1 MGLWIKKRIEG
12 KKNPKVCWDVE
23 LTKGDSGYIT
33 VTLTDLQEQGITLRE
48 DDVVRCQ
55 VRAEQGA
62 LIIDGE
68 AKKTEDGG
76 LIWRIAPEDTKG
88 IDPGE
93 YVWDMQLELP
103 DSDDVFT
110 FVPLSNFELLEE
122 STRRYKE

>member
-1 MGLWIKKRIEG
+1 MSLWITKRKENKKTY
-12 KKNPKVCWDVE
+12 WDIE
-23 LTKGDSGYIT
+23 LTKGDSAYIT

-55 VRAEQGA
+55 VRAEQGT

-68 AKKTEDGG
+68 AEKTEDGG
-76 LIWRIAPEDTKG
+76 LVWRIAPEDTKG

>member
-1 MGLWIKKRIEG
+1 MGLWITKRKENKK
-12 KKNPKVCWDVE
+12 VYWDIE

-55 VRAEQGA
+55 VRAEQGT

-68 AKKTEDGG
+68 AEKTEDGG
-76 LIWRIAPEDTKG
+76 LVWRIAPEDTIG
-88 IDPGE
+88 IDPGA

-103 DSDDVFT
+103 DSGDVFT
-110 FVPLSNFELLEE
+110 FIPLSNFEILEE
-122 STRRYKE
+122 STRRTKANEQ

>member
-1 MGLWIKKRIEG
+1 MGLWITKRKENKKIY
-12 KKNPKVCWDVE
+12 WDIE
-23 LTKGDSGYIT
+23 LTKGDSAYIT
-33 VTLTDLQEQGITLRE
+33 VTLTDLQEQGIALRE

-55 VRAEQGA
+55 VRAEQGT

-68 AKKTEDGG
+68 AVKTEDGG
-76 LIWRIAPEDTKG
+76 LVWRIAPEDTKG

-103 DSDDVFT
+103 DSGDVFT
-110 FVPLSNFELLEE
+110 FIPLSNFELLEE